1 MSGALWHPTHQIPE
15 GGLMARAEPNAAL
28 EPLQRIRAGTAV
40 SVVEQHGGWSKI
52 RTEQGW
58 EAWLDGTR
66 LEAVVPAAAPSAAPP
81 PPPPPPPPPVPQA
94 VVTPS
99 PAPVAAPAVMA
110 GWAATHIV
118 PEGGLPAR
126 ERPDASMEPLL
137 RIRSGTGVRVLEEAG
152 AWSRVDIESGWS
164 AWLDNRRL
172 EAVGGATPVVAA
184 EPAAPVPAAPEPQAA
199 PAAASIAASP
209 EAGDPETATE
219 TETAAFSPTHS
230 VAEKGA
236 PTRDRP
242 DPKVKASGR
251 LEGGTAVEETAIE
264 GAWSRVRNGA
274 GDEFWVA
281 RRLLSVLGEGTAAE
295 PAPGDAGPGEPATA
309 EAEVGVRDATPD
321 PEPVEAP
328 PAAAGWAAT
337 HTVPEGGLPARERP
351 DASLEPLL
359 RIRSGTGVRVLEEAG
374 AWSRVGIESGWSAWL
389 DNRRLEAVGGEPSAA
404 SAPAVPAPG
413 PQAAPEPWR
422 ATHTV
427 PDGGLSAWA
436 EPRADRQPILKI
448 KSGTGVAVV
457 EERGG
462 WARIRTDSG
471 WEAWVDGRRLV
482 PAA

>member
-1 MSGALWHPTHQIPE
+1 
-15 GGLMARAEPNAAL
+15 
-28 EPLQRIRAGTAV
+28 
-40 SVVEQHGGWSKI
+40 
-52 RTEQGW
+52 
-58 EAWLDGTR
+58 
-66 LEAVVPAAAPSAAPP
+66 
-81 PPPPPPPPPVPQA
+81 
-94 VVTPS
+94 
-99 PAPVAAPAVMA
+99 MA

-172 EAVGGATPVVAA
+172 EGVGGAAAA
-184 EPAAPVPAAPEPQAA
+184 EPVSAAPAPAVPEAQAA
-199 PAAASIAASP
+199 PAEASIAAAP
-209 EAGDPETATE
+209 EAGDPEAATE
-219 TETAAFSPTHS
+219 AETAAFSPTHS
-230 VAEKGA
+230 VAEQGA

-242 DPKVKASGR
+242 DSKVKASGR
-251 LEGGTAVEETAIE
+251 LEGGTEVEEAATE
-264 GAWSRVRNGA
+264 GAWSRVRTAA
-274 GDEFWVA
+274 GEEFWVA
-281 RRLLSVLGEGTAAE
+281 RRLLSVLGEETPAE
-295 PAPGDAGPGEPATA
+295 PAPGDAGPGEPAA
-309 EAEVGVRDATPD
+309 DEAEVGVPDATPD
-321 PEPVEAP
+321 PEPVDAP
-328 PAAAGWAAT
+328 SAAAGWAAT

-374 AWSRVGIESGWSAWL
+374 AWSRVDIESGWSAWL
-389 DNRRLEAVGGEPSAA
+389 DNRRLEAVGGAA
-404 SAPAVPAPG
+404 AAATAPAAPAPAAPG